1 MKKYLFMAVAALAT
15 LTACQPGDEPQTIV
29 ETREISFAPIANE
42 TRAIVVDETTTAN
55 LGEFAVWGYVKAN
68 DNFNS
73 AVFSNTLVKKT
84 ATNKSD
90 FSSTAQ
96 VDVWQ
101 PEGGDIKYWSPGG
114 EYWFS
119 ALYPQFAEEGPSYSF
134 STIGTAHTQTISN
147 FSIVDNGVETK
158 DVVVARP
165 VKATVDANS
174 QSRVAVGLTFDHM
187 LSRVRFSFENTFE
200 DDNVTIKISNVQ
212 LNNLIAT
219 ADANIVTTTQRNDTL
234 VANWTPKD
242 KDLVVNFQDE
252 NEVSSPVA
260 QNAKFTTEYRLF
272 IPDKNEVGKGD
283 YTLTFTLD
291 VYADNVLVL
300 TKTYTVNNPAEHCEA
315 VGLKQFK
322 YENGRSYLFNAKING
337 NLLKEEIYP
346 IQFDVKVTP
355 WATDYTVDDDI
366 FAE

>member
-1 MKKYLFMAVAALAT
+1 MKKLFVFAAAILALAS
-15 LTACQPGDEPQTIV
+15 CSQGDEPQAIV
-29 ETREISFAPIANE
+29 ETREISFAPAATE
-42 TRAIVVDETTTAN
+42 TRAKTVDETTTAN
-55 LGEFAVWGYVKAN
+55 LGNFAVWGYVKAN

-90 FSSTAQ
+90 FSTVE

-101 PEGGDIKYWSPGG
+101 PEGGDVKYWSPGG

-119 ALYPQFAEEGPSYSF
+119 ALYPQFAENGPIYSF
-134 STIGTAHTQTISN
+134 STTGTAHTQSISN
-147 FSIVDNGVETK
+147 FSIVDNGVATK

-165 VKATVDANS
+165 IKATVEANS

-187 LSRVRFSFENTFE
+187 LSRVRFSFENTFA

-212 LNNLIAT
+212 LNNVIAT
-219 ADANIVTTTQRNDTL
+219 ADANIVTTTERGDTL
-234 VANWTPKD
+234 VANWTSKV
-242 KDLVVNFQDE
+242 KDLIVNFQDAS
-252 NEVSSPVA
+252 EVSDAVG
-260 QNAKFTTEYRLF
+260 QNGKFTTEYRLF
-272 IPDKNEVGKGD
+272 IPDKDIVQKGA

-300 TKTYTVNNPAEHCEA
+300 TKTYTVDNPAEHCEA
-315 VGLKQFK
+315 VGLKEFK

-355 WATDYTVDDDI
+355 WATDYTIDDDI